1 MPDTSPYLPDLYDDR
16 AAVAGDTA
24 ADRNREPAVRSLTP
38 YYAMLLASL
47 LLPLLLFAGVAWQ
60 TRTDMLRTAQSDA
73 DRTVETVTQQAR
85 YLLLTHQLVAERVS
99 EWLRGLSW
107 DDIAR
112 SEAVHTYLMRLRD
125 EYPEVQAIWLAD
137 SSGVVR
143 NASEMLPA
151 APLVVAERNYFQTL
165 RDRDAGTVIG
175 QMVQGKVIKAPN
187 FNVARRR
194 EVPDDG
200 FDGVVIVTAFQS
212 FFVKFWQTLEPQP
225 DSLFA
230 LYRSDGAVLAR
241 LPPVDVEGTV
251 LSPDGPLLQAA
262 AHADQGTIRAVST
275 LDGIERIV
283 FFRHIPEFNVLVSH
297 GIDLATV
304 FAAWRRLVL
313 YYAAFFALAGASL
326 TALAVL
332 ATRGARRLRDEEA
345 KVRTLN
351 QDLRGHAAEL
361 EVSNQEL
368 QSLSYN
374 ISHELRAP
382 LRAIHGFSAILL
394 QNYAE
399 TLGAE
404 GRRLLGVVGD
414 AATKMGVLID
424 DMLDFISTGR
434 QPIKVA
440 EVDMAGQ
447 VQDIIAELRDG
458 AGDRRITFEVGA
470 LPNARA
476 DARMIRRV
484 WDNLLDNAVKF
495 TSSRLQPVINVS
507 ARQTAD
513 EIVYSVAD
521 NGIGFSMQYVGKLF
535 EMGGRLAGDDLSG
548 SGIGLALV
556 RRVVTRHGGRV
567 WAEGKVGEGAT
578 FHFSL
583 PAMAVSHD

>member
-1 MPDTSPYLPDLYDDR
+1 M
-16 AAVAGDTA
+16 
-24 ADRNREPAVRSLTP
+24 
-38 YYAMLLASL
+38 
-47 LLPLLLFAGVAWQ
+47 
-60 TRTDMLRTAQSDA
+60 
-73 DRTVETVTQQAR
+73 
-85 YLLLTHQLVAERVS
+85 
-99 EWLRGLSW
+99 
-107 DDIAR
+107 
-112 SEAVHTYLMRLRD
+112 
-125 EYPEVQAIWLAD
+125 QAIWLAD
-137 SSGVVR
+137 SSGVVS

-175 QMVQGKVIKAPN
+175 QMVPGKVIKAPN

-212 FFVKFWQTLEPQP
+212 FFVKFWQTLKPQP

-251 LSPDGPLLQAA
+251 SVLMGRSCRLRRMR
-262 AHADQGTIRAVST
+262 TRARYAPYRPST
-275 LDGIERIV
+275 ASKTV

-470 LPNARA
+470 LPIPRQRQDDPPGLGQPSGQCRQVHFVAVAAGDKRQCQT
-476 DARMIRRV
+476 DRRRNRLFGRRQR
-484 WDNLLDNAVKF
+484 DRLLHAV
-495 TSSRLQPVINVS
+495 R
-507 ARQTAD
+507 RQT
-513 EIVYSVAD
+513 VR
-521 NGIGFSMQYVGKLF
+521 NGRSPGRRRSEWLRHWPCTRQARRHPTRRPGL
-535 EMGGRLAGDDLSG
+535 GGRQ
-548 SGIGLALV
+548 
-556 RRVVTRHGGRV
+556 GR
-567 WAEGKVGEGAT
+567 
-578 FHFSL
+578 
-583 PAMAVSHD
+583 

>member
-1 MPDTSPYLPDLYDDR
+1 M
-16 AAVAGDTA
+16 
-24 ADRNREPAVRSLTP
+24 
-38 YYAMLLASL
+38 
-47 LLPLLLFAGVAWQ
+47 
-60 TRTDMLRTAQSDA
+60 
-73 DRTVETVTQQAR
+73 
-85 YLLLTHQLVAERVS
+85 
-99 EWLRGLSW
+99 
-107 DDIAR
+107 
-112 SEAVHTYLMRLRD
+112 
-125 EYPEVQAIWLAD
+125 
-137 SSGVVR
+137 
-143 NASEMLPA
+143 
-151 APLVVAERNYFQTL
+151 
-165 RDRDAGTVIG
+165 
-175 QMVQGKVIKAPN
+175 
-187 FNVARRR
+187 
-194 EVPDDG
+194 
-200 FDGVVIVTAFQS
+200 
-212 FFVKFWQTLEPQP
+212 
-225 DSLFA
+225 
-230 LYRSDGAVLAR
+230 
-241 LPPVDVEGTV
+241 
-251 LSPDGPLLQAA
+251 
-262 AHADQGTIRAVST
+262 
-275 LDGIERIV
+275 
-283 FFRHIPEFNVLVSH
+283 LVSH

-345 KVRTLN
+345 QGSHTEPGPART
-351 QDLRGHAAEL
+351 RCRTRSFKPGATEF
-361 EVSNQEL
+361 
-368 QSLSYN
+368 SYN

-521 NGIGFSMQYVGKLF
+521 NGIGFSMQYVRQTVRNGRSPGRRRSEWLRHWPCTRQARRHPTRRPGL
-535 EMGGRLAGDDLSG
+535 GGRQ
-548 SGIGLALV
+548 
-556 RRVVTRHGGRV
+556 GR
-567 WAEGKVGEGAT
+567 
-578 FHFSL
+578 
-583 PAMAVSHD
+583 